1 MRSLPLRR
9 ELRQLLAADTFV
21 RLTGLAYYTVFT
33 AGIYQL
39 TGRVADVGLIG
50 AATLLPALLMV
61 VTAGR
66 LTARLTARRTVI
78 AFTGARVVLFA
89 GAALLPITTAS
100 LLVVASLNSLIH
112 QAVLS
117 AKRTFDADVLQEQE
131 RTSYNAQRTMVGN
144 VLVIVA
150 PPLGGVAVTVLGLTW
165 SLVIGAVLGAA
176 LLPLLVA
183 LKAVPTASHVEQE
196 QEVSVGM
203 SASLRHL
210 FRMPQVV
217 SMVTT
222 YCLVVIILEVESPL
236 MFPFAEQAYGL
247 DGSFTGL
254 LLGLGGLGGIVGAI
268 LTQRFPRVFSESSL
282 SWMIVFDG
290 LVFFAF
296 TQAHSVPVACA
307 LFTLLGAMGS
317 VSIVLVEGAVQEH
330 VASAHRPFVFS
341 VMQFAGGAGGAALG
355 VVAAYIANSTGAKSV
370 LAWCALI
377 EVAAGLVCALV
388 WQIVRKRRVHETQ
401 AEAVV
406 PETSQS

>member
-1 MRSLPLRR
+1 MRR
-9 ELRQLLAADTFV
+9 ELRQLLAADVFV

-39 TGRVADVGLIG
+39 TGRTADVGLIG

-61 VTAGR
+61 LTAGR
-66 LTARLTARRTVI
+66 LTARLTSRRTLI
-78 AFTGARVVLFA
+78 AFSGARVVLFA
-89 GAALLPITTAS
+89 GAALLPVTTAS
-100 LLVVASLNSLIH
+100 LLVVAALNSLIQ

-117 AKRTFDADVLQEQE
+117 AKRTFDAEVLREQE
-131 RTSYNAQRTMVGN
+131 RTAYNARRTMAGN

-150 PPLGGVAVTVLGLTW
+150 PPLGGVAVTMLGPTW
-165 SLVIGAVLGAA
+165 SLVIGAVSGAC
-176 LLPLLVA
+176 LIPVLVA
-183 LKAVPTASHVEQE
+183 LKAAPAEPHQE
-196 QEVSVGM
+196 RGGEISVAV

-210 FRMPQVV
+210 CRMPQVL

-268 LTQRFPRVFSESSL
+268 LTQRFPRVFGESSL
-282 SWMIVFDG
+282 AWMIIFDG

-296 TQAHSVPVACA
+296 TQADSVPVACA

-317 VSIVLVEGAVQEH
+317 VSIVLVEGTVQQH
-330 VASAHRPFVFS
+330 VAPTHRPFVFS
-341 VMQFAGGAGGAALG
+341 AMQFAGGAGGAALG
-355 VVAAYIANSTGAKSV
+355 VVAAYIANATGAKSV
-370 LAWCALI
+370 LAWCALT
-377 EVAAGLVCALV
+377 EVAAGLVCVLV
-388 WQIVRKRRVHETQ
+388 WQTVRKRGAGETQ
-401 AEAVV
+401 DEAVV
-406 PETSQS
+406 AEASES

>member
-1 MRSLPLRR
+1 MRR
-9 ELRQLLAADTFV
+9 ELKQLLAADTFV

-66 LTARLTARRTVI
+66 LTAWLTARRTLI
-78 AFTGARVVLFA
+78 FFTIARVVLFA
-89 GAALLPITTAS
+89 AAALLPMTTVS
-100 LLVVASLNSLIH
+100 LLVVAGLNSLIH
-112 QAVLS
+112 QVVLS

-131 RTSYNAQRTMVGN
+131 RTPYNAKRTMVGN

-150 PPLGGVAVTVLGLTW
+150 PPLGGVAVTMLGLTW
-165 SLVIGAVLGAA
+165 SLVIGAALGVA
-176 LLPLLVA
+176 LLPLLIA
-183 LKAVPTASHVEQE
+183 LKAVPAAAHVEE
-196 QEVSVGM
+196 EEAGSVSA

-210 FRMPQVV
+210 LGMPQVM
-217 SMVTT
+217 SMVST

-254 LLGLGGLGGIVGAI
+254 LLGLGGLGGIVGAV
-268 LTQRFPRVFSESSL
+268 LTQRFPRVFTDASL

-296 TQAHSVPVACA
+296 TQADSVPVACA

-341 VMQFAGGAGGAALG
+341 VMQFAGGAGGAALA
-355 VVAAYIANSTGAKSV
+355 VVAAYIADSVGAKSV

-377 EVAAGLVCALV
+377 EVAAGLACALV
-388 WQIVRKRRVHETQ
+388 WQTVRKRQVREVP
-401 AEAVV
+401 AEPAVV
-406 PETSQS
+406 RVSES

>member
-1 MRSLPLRR
+1 MRR

-39 TGRVADVGLIG
+39 TGRTADVGLIG

-61 VTAGR
+61 LTAGR
-66 LTARLTARRTVI
+66 LTARLTARRTLI
-78 AFTGARVVLFA
+78 AFNGARVVLFA
-89 GAALLPITTAS
+89 GAALLPITTVS
-100 LLVVASLNSLIH
+100 LLVVAALNSLIH

-117 AKRTFDADVLQEQE
+117 AKRTFDADVLQEHE
-131 RTSYNAQRTMVGN
+131 RTPYNAQRTMVGN

-150 PPLGGVAVTVLGLTW
+150 PPLGGIAVTMLGMTW
-165 SLVIGAVLGAA
+165 SLVIGAVLGVAVMPLLAA
-176 LLPLLVA
+176 LKSA
-183 LKAVPTASHVEQE
+183 TVPVGEQE
-196 QEVSVGM
+196 KETSVAV

-210 FRMPQVV
+210 FGMPQVV
-217 SMVTT
+217 AMVTT

-254 LLGLGGLGGIVGAI
+254 LLGLGGLGGILGAV

-282 SWMIVFDG
+282 AWMIVFDG

-296 TQAHSVPVACA
+296 TQADSVLVACA

-330 VASAHRPFVFS
+330 VAAAHRPFVFS
-341 VMQFAGGAGGAALG
+341 AMQFAGGAGGAALG
-355 VVAAYIANSTGAKSV
+355 VVAAYIAGATGAKPV

-377 EVAAGLVCALV
+377 EVAAGLACALV
-388 WQIVRKRRVHETQ
+388 WQTVQKRRGSGTPEAETVA
-401 AEAVV
+401 AEVLE
-406 PETSQS
+406 P

>member
-1 MRSLPLRR
+1 MRR

-66 LTARLTARRTVI
+66 LTAWLTARRTLI
-78 AFTGARVVLFA
+78 HFTVGRVVLFA
-89 GAALLPITTAS
+89 GAALLPMTAMN
-100 LLVVASLNSLIH
+100 LLVVAGLNSLIH

-117 AKRTFDADVLQEQE
+117 AKRTFDADVLHEHE
-131 RTSYNAQRTMVGN
+131 RTPYNAQRTMIGN

-150 PPLGGVAVTVLGLTW
+150 PPLGGVAVTMLGPTW
-165 SLVIGAVLGAA
+165 SLVIGAALGVAV
-176 LLPLLVA
+176 LPLLVA
-183 LKAVPTASHVEQE
+183 LKAVPSAPHVEE
-196 QEVSVGM
+196 EEGSVSA

-210 FRMPQVV
+210 FGMPQVL

-254 LLGLGGLGGIVGAI
+254 LLGLGGLGGIVGAV
-268 LTQRFPRVFSESSL
+268 LTQRFPRVFTDASL

-296 TQAHSVPVACA
+296 TQADSVPLACA

-341 VMQFAGGAGGAALG
+341 VMQFAGGAGGAALA
-355 VVAAYIANSTGAKSV
+355 VVAAYIADAVGAKSV

-377 EVAAGLVCALV
+377 EVAAGLACALV
-388 WQIVRKRRVHETQ
+388 WQTVRKRP
-401 AEAVV
+401 V
-406 PETSQS
+406 PETAAEPAVARVPES

>member
-1 MRSLPLRR
+1 MRR

-66 LTARLTARRTVI
+66 LTAWLTARRTLLH
-78 AFTGARVVLFA
+78 FTVARVVLFA
-89 GAALLPITTAS
+89 GAALLPMTAMN
-100 LLVVASLNSLIH
+100 LLVVAGLNSLIH

-117 AKRTFDADVLQEQE
+117 AKRTFDADVLREDE
-131 RTSYNAQRTMVGN
+131 RTPYNAKRTMIGN

-150 PPLGGVAVTVLGLTW
+150 PPLGGVAVTMLGPTW
-165 SLVIGAVLGAA
+165 SLVIGAALGVAV
-176 LLPLLVA
+176 LPLLVA
-183 LKAVPTASHVEQE
+183 LKAVPTASHVEE
-196 QEVSVGM
+196 EEGSVSA
-203 SASLRHL
+203 SASLLHL
-210 FRMPQVV
+210 FGMPQVL

-254 LLGLGGLGGIVGAI
+254 LLGLGGLGGIVGAV
-268 LTQRFPRVFSESSL
+268 LTQRLPRVFTDASL

-296 TQAHSVPVACA
+296 TQAESVPLACA

-330 VASAHRPFVFS
+330 VASTHRPFVFS
-341 VMQFAGGAGGAALG
+341 VMQFAGGAGGAALA
-355 VVAAYIANSTGAKSV
+355 VVAAYIADAVGAKSV

-377 EVAAGLVCALV
+377 EVAAGLACALV
-388 WQIVRKRRVHETQ
+388 WQTVRKQPVRETA
-401 AEAVV
+401 AEPAVAPV
-406 PETSQS
+406 PES

>member
-1 MRSLPLRR
+1 MRR

-66 LTARLTARRTVI
+66 LTAWLTARRTLI
-78 AFTGARVVLFA
+78 FFTGARVVLFA
-89 GAALLPITTAS
+89 GAALLPMTTVS
-100 LLVVASLNSLIH
+100 LLLVAGLNSLIH

-117 AKRTFDADVLQEQE
+117 AKRTFDADVLQEHE

-150 PPLGGVAVTVLGLTW
+150 PPLGGVAVTMLGLTW
-165 SLVIGAVLGAA
+165 SLVIGAALGVA
-176 LLPLLVA
+176 LFPLLIA
-183 LKAVPTASHVEQE
+183 LKAVPTASHVEDE
-196 QEVSVGM
+196 EGSVSA

-210 FRMPQVV
+210 FRMPQVM

-254 LLGLGGLGGIVGAI
+254 LLGLGGLGGIVGAV
-268 LTQRFPRVFSESSL
+268 LTQRFPRVFTDASL

-296 TQAHSVPVACA
+296 TQADSVPLACA

-341 VMQFAGGAGGAALG
+341 VMQFAGGAGGAALA
-355 VVAAYIANSTGAKSV
+355 VVAAYIADSVGAQSV

-377 EVAAGLVCALV
+377 EVAAGLACALV
-388 WQIVRKRRVHETQ
+388 WQTVRTRQVRQ
-401 AEAVV
+401 APAEPAVV
-406 PETSQS
+406 RVPES